1 MKKIRAVLGG
11 VLAMVLASTQAMA
24 SLTVADLAAPGDAL
38 LTVDSQS
45 NLAWLDLT
53 QTQGWSIDQV
63 MADGRWAAQG
73 FTFATSQ
80 QLADLVHN
88 AGPGGAYI
96 LELGGRAAPV
106 ELSQLAGGPTDVLV
120 GAIGGDPARA
130 DLKVPVVTVMYTQ
143 NVAITPGE
151 YVWPGGLG
159 GAIREQGT
167 NSAAQGVTLASY
179 RDPND
184 PRVGPIPDG
193 FTRIMTTDWRYAQD
207 SSAQVGVFLVRA
219 SSPVPEP
226 STGALM
232 LIGLTATASVAR
244 RLASRRR

>member
-1 MKKIRAVLGG
+1 MKKYRVVLGG
-11 VLAMVLASTQAMA
+11 FVALVLASTQAMA
-24 SLTVADLAAPGDAL
+24 SLSAADLAAPGDAL

-63 MADGRWAAQG
+63 IADGRWVAQG

-80 QLADLVHN
+80 QLADLVAN
-88 AGPGGAYI
+88 AAAGGAYI
-96 LELGGRAAPV
+96 LEMGGRAAPV

-143 NVAITPGE
+143 NVAITPEE
-151 YVWPGGLG
+151 YVWPGDLG
-159 GAIREQGT
+159 VSIREQST
-167 NSAAQGVTLASY
+167 NSAQGVTLASY
-179 RDPND
+179 RDPNAT
-184 PRVGPIPDG
+184 RVGPIPDG
-193 FTRIMTTDWRYAQD
+193 FTRIMATDWRYAQD
-207 SSAQVGVFLVRA
+207 SSPEVGVFLVRA
-219 SSPVPEP
+219 NSAVPEP
-226 STGALM
+226 STGVLM
-232 LIGLTATASVAR
+232 LIGLMATASVAR

>member
-1 MKKIRAVLGG
+1 MKKIRSVLGG
-11 VLAMVLASTQAMA
+11 VAALVLASTQAMA
-24 SLTVADLAAPGDAL
+24 TLTVADLAAPGDAL

-45 NLAWLDLT
+45 NLTWLDLT

-73 FTFATSQ
+73 FTLATSQ
-80 QLADLVHN
+80 QLADLVAN
-88 AGPGGAYI
+88 AGPGGSYI
-96 LELGGRAAPV
+96 LDMGGRAAPV

-159 GAIREQGT
+159 GSIREQGT
-167 NSAAQGVTLASY
+167 NSAQGMTLAPY

-219 SSPVPEP
+219 SSAVPEP

-232 LIGLTATASVAR
+232 LIGLTTTVSVAK

>member
-1 MKKIRAVLGG
+1 MKKIRSVLGG
-11 VLAMVLASTQAMA
+11 VAALVLASTQAMA
-24 SLTVADLAAPGDAL
+24 GLTVADLAAPGDAL
-38 LTVDSQS
+38 LTVDSQT

-63 MADGRWAAQG
+63 IADGRWAAQG
-73 FTFATSQ
+73 FTLATSQ
-80 QLADLVHN
+80 QLTDLVAN
-88 AGPGGAYI
+88 AGPGGSYI
-96 LELGGRAAPV
+96 LEMGGQAAPV

-120 GAIGGDPARA
+120 GAIGGDPARV

-159 GAIREQGT
+159 GSIREQGT
-167 NSAAQGVTLASY
+167 NSAQGMTLASY

-232 LIGLTATASVAR
+232 LIGLTATVSVAR